1 MTNKKICCLDF
12 DRTISKGHVTNDI
25 LVLNEGVKEFIR
37 KIKHQGH
44 SIFLNTYRA
53 DLNDGSLETAVNFLQ
68 ENGIIVDGINP
79 KKIIPNKFDLN
90 ASILF
95 VDDEAQAIPLKKS
108 DVEYGVL
115 IVDFISINKETFFV
129 YGI

>member
-1 MTNKKICCLDF
+1 MTNKICYQDF
-12 DRTISKGHVTNDI
+12 DTTINKGHVSNDI

-37 KIKHQGH
+37 KIKRQGY

-115 IVDFISINKETFFV
+115 IVDFISINKETFLV